1 MYNRRYDKV
10 FLMLRQEV
18 AGYALGKRPPWGSC
32 VMELKNG
39 KGKLHLTVQG
49 LKPLGRGYAVY
60 VMAGEESIFC
70 GELRPDS
77 KEGHGELKWEFQP
90 DALGDGKK
98 AEDFHTVLILAE
110 DGKGG
115 VSAPLTAYFGEK
127 KNWKKEFKPREKTLQ
142 PIEEMKL
149 QTAEEEIKLQ
159 AAEAAVMMPP
169 VAQIMPAVSE
179 KREERTEQSKD
190 INAKDTNAKVAETQK
205 TSYHGSFQ
213 GLLAKFRQELEN
225 LEETGILTPQE
236 TENIRSMGANPA
248 PISKEKPEEKE
259 EGATERAAEGEKAEE
274 KMPLPEP
281 AAEESSFF
289 SKNRELEPFG
299 GGEQWKCLSLEELAL
314 LSQIPLKW
322 QREFFFLLPYR
333 RYHHLILQ
341 EQADGIWLGLPAFYD
356 EKDAADAKSFGFR
369 EFRRVDDEWGYW
381 MAFLERE
388 G

>member
-49 LKPLGRGYAVY
+49 LKPLDRGYAVY

-77 KEGHGELKWEFQP
+77 REGRGELKWEFQP
-90 DALGDGKK
+90 DAVGEGKT

-115 VSAPLTAYFGEK
+115 FSAPLTAYFGEK
-127 KNWKKEFKPREKTLQ
+127 KNWKKDFKPREKTLQ
-142 PIEEMKL
+142 PVEEMKM
-149 QTAEEEIKLQ
+149 QATEEEIKLQ
-159 AAEAAVMMPP
+159 AAEAAVLMPP
-169 VAQIMPAVSE
+169 VVEMIPFIA
-179 KREERTEQSKD
+179 EQRKVGAEQPKEP
-190 INAKDTNAKVAETQK
+190 NGKDTNAKVAETQK

-236 TENIRSMGANPA
+236 TENIRNMRANPA
-248 PISKEKPEEKE
+248 PIPLEKKEQASSEETPNEMEKTVEPE
-259 EGATERAAEGEKAEE
+259 AQPLAETVEQQ
-274 KMPLPEP
+274 
-281 AAEESSFF
+281 ESIFA
-289 SKNRELEPFG
+289 KNRELEPFG
-299 GGEQWKCLSLEELAL
+299 DGEQWKCLSLEELTL

-341 EQADGIWLGLPAFYD
+341 EKEDGIWLGLPGFYD
-356 EKDAADAKSFGFR
+356 EKDEVDAKSFGFG
-369 EFRRVDDEWGYW
+369 EFRRVDENWGYW